1 MIYSD
6 TTSIKRIKDVSE
18 PILNDELILKLTY

>member
-6 TTSIKRIKDVSE
+6 ATSTKRIKDVSE
-18 PILNDELILKLTY
+18 PILNDELILKLTF